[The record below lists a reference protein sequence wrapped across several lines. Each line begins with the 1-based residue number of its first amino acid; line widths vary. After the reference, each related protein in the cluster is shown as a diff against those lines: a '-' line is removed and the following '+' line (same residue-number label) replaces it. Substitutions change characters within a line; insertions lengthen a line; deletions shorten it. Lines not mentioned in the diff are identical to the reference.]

1 MAKKASW
8 EFREGDEIVPEL
20 ITLKQLGGG
29 SRYEVYIAWHER
41 LQSAVVAK
49 IVRPDQV
56 HGESALR
63 GLRREARMLRRLSHP
78 VIVRSFGAV
87 LDGARPHLVLEH
99 VEGPTLK
106 SLLKRDSPLPLDQV
120 LPLALHIGSA
130 LHYMTTEE
138 RVHLDVKPGNIVMSA
153 PPRLI
158 DLSLARTVEQAA
170 KLRRRVGTRLYMA
183 PEQCEAGHGAEI
195 GPPADVWGLGFTL
208 YEAIA
213 GRRPFAAGSADAD
226 STEYP
231 QLHGSP
237 EPLPM
242 NVPSVLS
249 QQVLQCL
256 SRDPRQRPTAS
267 DLSRALGPLVA
278 SIPRRPLRARKP
290 RI

>member
-1 MAKKASW
+1 MAKKARW

-20 ITLKQLGGG
+20 ITLKPLGGG

-56 HGESALR
+56 HSDSALR
-63 GLRREARMLRRLSHP
+63 GLRREAKMLRRLSHP

-87 LDGARPHLVLEH
+87 VEGARPHIVLEH

-106 SLLKRDSPLPLDQV
+106 SLLKKDSPVPLDQI
-120 LPLALHIGSA
+120 LPLALHIGAA
-130 LHYMTTEE
+130 LHYMAAEG
-138 RVHLDVKPGNIVMSA
+138 RVHLDVKPGNIVMGA

-170 KLRRRVGTRLYMA
+170 KLKRRVGTRLYMA
-183 PEQCEAGHGAEI
+183 PEQYEAGHGAEI
-195 GPPADVWGLGFTL
+195 GPPADVWGLGITL

-213 GRRPFAAGSADAD
+213 GRLPFAAGGSEGDSAA
-226 STEYP
+226 YP

-237 EPLPM
+237 EPLPK
-242 NVPSVLS
+242 NVPPVLS

-256 SRDPRQRPTAS
+256 RRDPLRRPSAS
-267 DLSRALGPLVA
+267 DLSRALGAARGLDPAA
-278 SIPRRPLRARKP
+278 SAAGE
-290 RI
+290 